1 MDSQA
6 TPVLTSTPPQ
16 RSPRKKLVGSV
27 VAVAVMVA
35 LGGLAWHLTHRPDDS
50 AGGAGPG
57 GKRGAAGR
65 PGGDVPSTVG
75 VATAEKADVPVV
87 LDALGTVTAAA
98 TTTVRAQ
105 VSGILQKVLF
115 TEGQMVKAGQVLA
128 QIDPRQFEMAL
139 LQATGQRQRDEA
151 QLDIA
156 KLTLTRYQTLLK
168 QDSIALQDVDTQAAL
183 VKQLDGTVKTD
194 VAAEGA
200 ARLNLGY
207 TKVVAPI
214 SGRVGLRAV
223 DIGNLV
229 SSGDANGL
237 ATITELSPIDVEF
250 SIPQDNVPEV
260 QQRSIAGNV
269 LPAVA
274 LDRTRVNTL
283 DTGHFAALDNQVD
296 TQTGTV
302 KAKARFA
309 NAKFAL
315 FPSQFVNVR
324 LELRTIKDAVMV
336 PVTALR
342 HGANGDFVYVLK
354 ADKTVSLR
362 PVTRGQATV
371 DKVQI
376 STGLQVGAFGDDL
389 FADLQAGADLD
400 LVDGGLAARDGAQRD
415 RLVGLEHV
423 DEIAVGAVAQRRH
436 RHHHRI
442 LDGAQ
447 LQAHV
452 DELAGEQRELGVG
465 EARLGLDGA
474 GLRVDLVVE
483 RGEMAGVERIDAG
496 AVQRHGRQHVAG
508 DGALLHFRHIVL
520 RDGEFDVDRRQLGDG
535 GQAVG
540 VTGAD
545 QVTDIDGAQA
555 DAAADR
561 RDDLGVAQVQ
571 ARRTFGRDVGL
582 DGAVE
587 LLDQR
592 GLRVDVL
599 QRDRVLLEQ
608 GLIARQRQLGDVELR
623 LVALALAGGLQQR
636 HLELARVDLGQ
647 HLAGLD
653 HLALG
658 EQNLLQNARHLRAHR
673 RGGRRRDRAEGVQHH
688 RHIGFFRRRHA
699 HRARHIAAR
708 TSGRT
713 TLAARAGAAGAVIG
727 TMGQVPGEA
736 AQCDHHGHGDH
747 AADQFLAR
755 AALRRSACQYGRCLR
770 IHLLSLCGPRG
781 RGVYSICAAVSA
793 SADHDPV
800 VWALRCGDS
809 SINDLF

>member
-128 QIDPRQFEMAL
+128 QIDPRQFEMAM

-376 STGLQVGAFGDDL
+376 STGLQVGE
-389 FADLQAGADLD
+389 QVITEGADRLK
-400 LVDGGLAARDGAQRD
+400 DGAHVILPGD
-415 RLVGLEHV
+415 RPAGGKGGKGGKGKW
-423 DEIAVGAVAQRRH
+423 GASASATADTNPASAAAAPAAAASPAGTAAAAGDPAPSAAQDAASAH
-436 RHHHRI
+436 HHHRH
-442 LDGAQ
+442 DG
-447 LQAHV
+447 
-452 DELAGEQRELGVG
+452 
-465 EARLGLDGA
+465 
-474 GLRVDLVVE
+474 
-483 RGEMAGVERIDAG
+483 
-496 AVQRHGRQHVAG
+496 
-508 DGALLHFRHIVL
+508 
-520 RDGEFDVDRRQLGDG
+520 
-535 GQAVG
+535 
-540 VTGAD
+540 
-545 QVTDIDGAQA
+545 
-555 DAAADR
+555 
-561 RDDLGVAQVQ
+561 
-571 ARRTFGRDVGL
+571 
-582 DGAVE
+582 
-587 LLDQR
+587 
-592 GLRVDVL
+592 
-599 QRDRVLLEQ
+599 
-608 GLIARQRQLGDVELR
+608 
-623 LVALALAGGLQQR
+623 
-636 HLELARVDLGQ
+636 
-647 HLAGLD
+647 
-653 HLALG
+653 
-658 EQNLLQNARHLRAHR
+658 
-673 RGGRRRDRAEGVQHH
+673 
-688 RHIGFFRRRHA
+688 
-699 HRARHIAAR
+699 
-708 TSGRT
+708 
-713 TLAARAGAAGAVIG
+713 
-727 TMGQVPGEA
+727 
-736 AQCDHHGHGDH
+736 
-747 AADQFLAR
+747 
-755 AALRRSACQYGRCLR
+755 
-770 IHLLSLCGPRG
+770 
-781 RGVYSICAAVSA
+781 SA
-793 SADHDPV
+793 SAS
-800 VWALRCGDS
+800 AS
-809 SINDLF
+809 ASAQ

>member
-274 LDRTRVNTL
+274 L
-283 DTGHFAALDNQVD
+283 
-296 TQTGTV
+296 
-302 KAKARFA
+302 
-309 NAKFAL
+309 
-315 FPSQFVNVR
+315 
-324 LELRTIKDAVMV
+324 
-336 PVTALR
+336 
-342 HGANGDFVYVLK
+342 
-354 ADKTVSLR
+354 
-362 PVTRGQATV
+362 
-371 DKVQI
+371 
-376 STGLQVGAFGDDL
+376 
-389 FADLQAGADLD
+389 
-400 LVDGGLAARDGAQRD
+400 
-415 RLVGLEHV
+415 
-423 DEIAVGAVAQRRH
+423 
-436 RHHHRI
+436 
-442 LDGAQ
+442 
-447 LQAHV
+447 
-452 DELAGEQRELGVG
+452 
-465 EARLGLDGA
+465 
-474 GLRVDLVVE
+474 
-483 RGEMAGVERIDAG
+483 
-496 AVQRHGRQHVAG
+496 
-508 DGALLHFRHIVL
+508 LHFRHIVL

-561 RDDLGVAQVQ
+561 RDDFGVAEVQ
-571 ARRTFGRDVGL
+571 ARGAFGRDVGL
-582 DGAVE
+582 DGAVQ

-636 HLELARVDLGQ
+636 HLELAWIDLHQ

-658 EQNLLQNARHLRAHR
+658 EQDFLQYARYLRAHR
-673 RGGRRRDRAEGVQHH
+673 RGGRRRDRV
-688 RHIGFFRRRHA
+688 
-699 HRARHIAAR
+699 
-708 TSGRT
+708 
-713 TLAARAGAAGAVIG
+713 
-727 TMGQVPGEA
+727 
-736 AQCDHHGHGDH
+736 
-747 AADQFLAR
+747 
-755 AALRRSACQYGRCLR
+755 
-770 IHLLSLCGPRG
+770 
-781 RGVYSICAAVSA
+781 
-793 SADHDPV
+793 
-800 VWALRCGDS
+800 
-809 SINDLF
+809 